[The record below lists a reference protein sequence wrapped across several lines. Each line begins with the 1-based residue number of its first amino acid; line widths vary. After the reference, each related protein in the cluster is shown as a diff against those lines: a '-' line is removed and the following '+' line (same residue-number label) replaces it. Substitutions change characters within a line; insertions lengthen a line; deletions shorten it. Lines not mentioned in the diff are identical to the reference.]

1 MRIESSNGLIWDLL
15 TAIHRLLVPATQWS
29 FIFVLIGFVGWGS
42 YVVKKKEVTFN
53 IQLLFWELPIY
64 EKKKK
69 SGTINIYEK
78 QT

>member
-1 MRIESSNGLIWDLL
+1 M
-15 TAIHRLLVPATQWS
+15 AATQWS
-29 FIFVLIGFVGWGS
+29 FIFVLIGFVGWSS
-42 YVVKKKEVTFN
+42 YVVKKRKEVTFN

-64 EKKKK
+64 EKKK